1 MKIEPHKRN
10 KSHGTGEF
18 KLEDFRRLGKDV
30 VFEKDVL
37 VFHPENIE
45 IGDNV
50 YIGHYT
56 ILKGYY
62 KNRMVIGDHTW
73 IGQQCFLH
81 SVGGLRIG
89 KAVGIGPKVTIL
101 TSQHQTSNRDI
112 PVYFSPLEFA
122 EVVLEDGCDIGAGA
136 IILPGVRVGEG
147 AIVGAGAVVTT
158 DIPSYEIW
166 AGVPAR
172 RIREREDYN
181 EAYLSVH

>member
-1 MKIEPHKRN
+1 MKIESPKIN
-10 KSHGTGEF
+10 KSHGSGEF
-18 KLEDFRRLGKDV
+18 KKEDFKRLGKNV
-30 VFEKDVL
+30 VFEKGVL

-62 KNRMVIGDHTW
+62 KNLMLIGDHTW

-81 SVGGLRIG
+81 SAGGLRIG
-89 KAVGIGPKVTIL
+89 KAVGIGPKVIIL
-101 TSQHQTSNRDI
+101 TSQHEALDRDL
-112 PVYFSPLEFA
+112 PVYLTPLKLG

-136 IILPGVRVGEG
+136 IILPGVKIGEG
-147 AIVGAGAVVTT
+147 SIIGAGSVVTR
-158 DIPSYEIW
+158 DIPPYEVW

-172 RIREREDYN
+172 KIRER
-181 EAYLSVH
+181 